1 MLVADSETTLDRFCN
16 KRNIVLIEKD
26 NALYTKDDIPKVVK
40 IHSKF
45 ILSYRSLLI
54 NQ

>member
-16 KRNIVLIEKD
+16 KRNIALIEKD

-40 IHSKF
+40 IQCSVYKRNV
-45 ILSYRSLLI
+45 LVG
-54 NQ
+54 